1 MVAVLA
7 ETALRHQAYLKQ
19 FMVDDKQLASSQ
31 ERVHFGLEAL
41 ERISVY
47 ARGNEV

>member
-1 MVAVLA
+1 MAVPA
-7 ETALRHQAYLKQ
+7 EAVLRHQAYLEQ

-41 ERISVY
+41 ESNSVY
-47 ARGNEV
+47 AKVNEA